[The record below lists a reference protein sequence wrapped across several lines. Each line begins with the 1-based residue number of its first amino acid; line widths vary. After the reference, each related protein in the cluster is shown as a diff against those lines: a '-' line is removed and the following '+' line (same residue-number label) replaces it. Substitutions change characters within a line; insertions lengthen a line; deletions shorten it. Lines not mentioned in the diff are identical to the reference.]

1 MYIYIYTYAPQIQV
15 WDVPWC
21 PKQIPSISPRT
32 NTTSRY
38 IDIWNKTNYKHRF
51 LNTFMNVD
59 IWHLSPASSCFSG
72 TLESFGN
79 FSTWSLTLSPKF
91 VANLPQ
97 IAFELW
103 ALRRPNRGKFQGFIY
118 SVMGF
123 DGISWCFIGVKRTNM
138 CVISY
143 NYQEW
148 LVALPYPKK
157 IGNLNQSFQ
166 VCV

>member
-1 MYIYIYTYAPQIQV
+1 
-15 WDVPWC
+15 
-21 PKQIPSISPRT
+21 
-32 NTTSRY
+32 
-38 IDIWNKTNYKHRF
+38 
-51 LNTFMNVD
+51 MNVD

-91 VANLPQ
+91 VADLPQ

-123 DGISWCFIGVKRTNM
+123 DGISWCFIGIKRKNM

-166 VCV
+166 VCLNTTLSKTCWNHKLVWTNHILRIESYFTKYGLVAFQRDVRICLMSWAWHMC